1 MKITI
6 KRNSG
11 FRFLYVL
18 MLLCFTAHA
27 QEAVVWQ
34 WSVSLE
40 GYISDETKSNPTAF
54 LWIPEDCD
62 QVGAIVFSQQNMCEE
77 TIFEHASFRETMSE
91 LGFAVVW
98 VSPGIDYQWD
108 TANGCQ
114 EVFDK
119 MMEDLADVSGYT
131 EIKHAPIVP
140 LGHSAMATFP
150 WNFAAWNPERTLA
163 VVSYKGDAPR
173 TNLTGYGRE
182 NLEWGRTRN
191 IDGIP
196 GLMIEGEYEWWEAR
210 VNPALAFRMMYPES
224 CISFLC
230 DRGQGHFDVSDKVVD
245 YISLFL
251 RKAVKYRLPENQALD
266 KPVELTKIN
275 PKDGWLAKRWTS
287 NFKNRAKAAPFSLY
301 QGNEHDAFW
310 YFDQEVVEATENYYK
325 EFPGKETRYITFAL
339 NGRLVPFEASS
350 HAQYTAK
357 VELQENLTFNIAAM
371 LTDSSRTQPMINS
384 SLKEKIRISKI
395 NGPVKQL
402 NDSTFAL
409 DFYRMGVNNPR
420 RTGDIWLLAHSEEDS
435 RFKSVVQQIN
445 IKIPYPLDKGERQ
458 YILFP
463 GLSDVRHGTEQVEL
477 NATSDKG
484 LDVSYYVKEGPA
496 KIEGNKLVF
505 TKFPPRA
512 KSPVKVTV
520 VAWQYGRTRGDKIQS
535 APAVERSFYITN

>member
-1 MKITI
+1 MKKTI

-11 FRFLYVL
+11 FQLLYVL
-18 MLLCFTAHA
+18 MLLCFTTHA
-27 QEAVVWQ
+27 QETVVWQ
-34 WSVSLE
+34 WSVALK
-40 GYISDETKSNPTAF
+40 GYVSDETQSNPTAF
-54 LWIPEDCD
+54 LWIPEDCN
-62 QVGAIVFSQQNMCEE
+62 QIRAIVFSQQNMCEE
-77 TIFEHASFRETMSE
+77 TLFEHVNFRKTMSE
-91 LGFAVVW
+91 LGFAIVW
-98 VSPGIDYQWD
+98 VSPGIDYQWN
-108 TANGCQ
+108 TATGCQ
-114 EVFDK
+114 DVFDN
-119 MMEDLADVSGYT
+119 MLEDLADVSGYT

-150 WNFAAWNPERTLA
+150 WNFAAWNSERTLA

-210 VNPALAFRMMYPES
+210 VNPALAFRMVYPES
-224 CISFLC
+224 CISFLY

-251 RKAVKYRLPENQALD
+251 RKAAKYRLPENQPLD

-275 PKDGWLAKRWTS
+275 PKDGWLAERWTS
-287 NFKNRAKAAPFSLY
+287 NFKNRAKATPFSLY

-310 YFDQEVVEATENYYK
+310 YFDQEVAEATENYYK
-325 EFPGKETRYITFAL
+325 EFPDKEMRYITFSL
-339 NGRLVPFEASS
+339 NGRLVRFEASS
-350 HAQYTAK
+350 HAQYTAN

-384 SLKEKIRISKI
+384 SLKEKIWISKI
-395 NGPVKQL
+395 SGPVKQL
-402 NDSTFAL
+402 NDATFVL

-445 IKIPYPLDKGERQ
+445 IKVPYPLDKGERQ

-505 TKFPPRA
+505 TKLPPRA
-512 KSPVKVTV
+512 KFPVKVTV
-520 VAWQYGRTRGDKIQS
+520 VAWQYGLKDSMQS
-535 APAVERSFYITN
+535 VSPAERSFYIQ